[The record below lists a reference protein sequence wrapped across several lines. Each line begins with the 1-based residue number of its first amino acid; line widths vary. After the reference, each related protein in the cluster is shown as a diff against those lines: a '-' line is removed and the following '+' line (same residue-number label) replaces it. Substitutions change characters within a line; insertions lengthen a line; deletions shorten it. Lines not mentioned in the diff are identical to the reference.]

1 MNKLTIFERGGKLWT
16 DSREVAVMIGKDHKN
31 LIRDIRSYVEIME
44 KTGKLKIEPS
54 SGNLKINPSD
64 FFVESTYISEQNK
77 EVPCFNISK
86 MGCEFVAN
94 KLTGEKGVLFTAAY
108 VTQFNAYE
116 DAAKAGTLPNTAK
129 VATPPSVSDASETRA
144 KAMLMNAKNRA
155 AKMLKDLFAG
165 AGIKPEYQ
173 IMALQDFYGDDG
185 PRLPA
190 VALQG
195 TKVTFD
201 KGTIAQRLGVYSKSG
216 LPHAQA
222 VGAIIGLLDIA
233 ENERE
238 KVPYCNNGHDGFD
251 WQYTESVVE
260 KVRLWL
266 DKQGRS
272 PQIIIH
278 GKKYNVVYHNTL
290 DAGAS

>member
-16 DSREVAVMIGKDHKN
+16 DSREVAAMIKKRHDH
-31 LIRDIRSYVEIME
+31 LVRDIRGYIAIME
-44 KTGKLKIEPS
+44 KSTVPKIGD
-54 SGNLKINPSD
+54 SGAERNFAASD
-64 FFVESTYISEQNK
+64 FFVETSYKDPTGRTL
-77 EVPCFNISK
+77 PCFNISK

-94 KLTGEKGVLFTAAY
+94 KLTGEKGVLFTVAY

-116 DAAKAGTLPNTAK
+116 DAAKNGELTTAK
-129 VATPPSVSDASETRA
+129 VASAPSVSDASETRA